1 MKKRVCCLMM
11 ALLLLG
17 AAAGCGTNANE
28 AKDSSDVVVRIA
40 TMGLIDGETL
50 AYQEGYLEKYI
61 DADVEFIKFDQS
73 RDVVTALASGSV
85 DIGECGSVG
94 VATALAQGLEAK
106 VIWMQDVLGDTDG
119 LATKRSQSVE
129 NFADLA
135 GKTVAFPFG
144 STVHY
149 AFYRAAEHFGVD
161 VSTINVVDMT
171 VGEIPAAWETGQID
185 ATYLWEPTLSNLSD
199 SEMLLTSRDV
209 ASYGHPVMD
218 ISMVRN
224 GFAEEY
230 PELVVGYT
238 KAVNEAINLY
248 RNDPE
253 KAATSIASAL
263 EMGKE
268 ETLALMDRTIYLDA
282 REQISEDYMG
292 TAAQKGKLVD
302 YLYDTALFLYEQNS
316 ISEMPDKEVFTN
328 GIDSSFA
335 EQALSEANS

>member
-238 KAVNEAINLY
+238 KAVNE
-248 RNDPE
+248 